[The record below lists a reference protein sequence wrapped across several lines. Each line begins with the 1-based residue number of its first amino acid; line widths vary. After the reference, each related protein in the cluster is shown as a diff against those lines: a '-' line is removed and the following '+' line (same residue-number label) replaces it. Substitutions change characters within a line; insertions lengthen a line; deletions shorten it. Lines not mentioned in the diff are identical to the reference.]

1 MKLLRTFLSSR
12 LFFLQSTPLRHALP
26 LPAPLFFWFDQAE
39 NAFPFLHQNMRP
51 LSSLRAESRT
61 PSAGY
66 IPPLP
71 NRPVDCGYASILNRV
86 ARLRWIALISWAVF
100 YRYQKTPTRIS
111 HFSLF
116 TVKIL
121 VFFLLFCPEQTP
133 PRRFSIMRGLL
144 DSLTM
149 QCQVKPLT
157 LGFCVNTKTKQ
168 QINELEQNETRQAA
182 VYKRCRHAG
191 RLDANLFKNR

>member
-12 LFFLQSTPLRHALP
+12 LFFSKAHPSGTLCLYRLHCFSGLIRQK
-26 LPAPLFFWFDQAE
+26 

-66 IPPLP
+66 TPPLP

-121 VFFLLFCPEQTP
+121 VFSYCFTRSKLRPEDFLSCAAY
-133 PRRFSIMRGLL
+133 S
-144 DSLTM
+144 
-149 QCQVKPLT
+149 
-157 LGFCVNTKTKQ
+157 
-168 QINELEQNETRQAA
+168 TRSPCNA
-182 VYKRCRHAG
+182 RSSP
-191 RLDANLFKNR
+191 

>member
-1 MKLLRTFLSSR
+1 MLENDETAQNLLIK
-12 LFFLQSTPLRHALP
+12 STIFSPKHTP
-26 LPAPLFFWFDQAE
+26 QARFAFTGSIVFSGLIRQK

-66 IPPLP
+66 TPPLP

-111 HFSLF
+111 HFSHF

-121 VFFLLFCPEQTP
+121 VFSYCFTRSKLRPEDFLSCAAY
-133 PRRFSIMRGLL
+133 S
-144 DSLTM
+144 
-149 QCQVKPLT
+149 
-157 LGFCVNTKTKQ
+157 
-168 QINELEQNETRQAA
+168 TRSPCNA
-182 VYKRCRHAG
+182 RSSP
-191 RLDANLFKNR
+191 

>member
-1 MKLLRTFLSSR
+1 MLENDETAQNLLIKSTI
-12 LFFLQSTPLRHALP
+12 FLQSTPLRHALP

-66 IPPLP
+66 TPPLP

-121 VFFLLFCPEQTP
+121 VFPIVLPGANSAQKISYHARLTRLAHHAMPGQAPDARLLCQHEDQTADQ
-133 PRRFSIMRGLL
+133 R
-144 DSLTM
+144 
-149 QCQVKPLT
+149 
-157 LGFCVNTKTKQ
+157 
-168 QINELEQNETRQAA
+168 A
-182 VYKRCRHAG
+182 
-191 RLDANLFKNR
+191 

>member
-1 MKLLRTFLSSR
+1 MLENDETAQNLLIKSTIFFSKAHPSGTLCLYR
-12 LFFLQSTPLRHALP
+12 LHCFSGLIRQK
-26 LPAPLFFWFDQAE
+26 

-66 IPPLP
+66 TPPLP

-121 VFFLLFCPEQTP
+121 VFSYCFTRSKLRPEDFLSCAAY
-133 PRRFSIMRGLL
+133 S
-144 DSLTM
+144 
-149 QCQVKPLT
+149 
-157 LGFCVNTKTKQ
+157 
-168 QINELEQNETRQAA
+168 TRSPCNA
-182 VYKRCRHAG
+182 RSSP
-191 RLDANLFKNR
+191 